1 MSRRTRTRLAWAGGI
16 VAFALMLYFFALP
29 GALPADED
37 RSGGLPGTYTVNGT
51 DPTGGEYSGTV
62 VIKATD
68 TADTFDMEW
77 IITGALQHGTGIR
90 SGSELAVT
98 WTADASGN
106 GSEINGTGTYTIGDD
121 GRLTGTWRSDRADGA
136 GSEEIVPEP

>member
-1 MSRRTRTRLAWAGGI
+1 
-16 VAFALMLYFFALP
+16 MLYFFALP
-29 GALPADED
+29 GVLPAGED

-62 VIKATD
+62 VIEATD
-68 TADTFDMEW
+68 TADTFDLEW
-77 IITGALQHGTGIR
+77 IITGALQHGTGVR
-90 SGSELAVT
+90 TGDGLAVT

-106 GSEINGTGTYTIGDD
+106 GGEIHGTGNYTIGGD
-121 GRLTGTWRSDRADGA
+121 GRLTGTWQSDRADGT